1 MIASKEEER
10 KALNKIK
17 KIVEGL
23 GENSYIAAA
32 FDGCFEIAE
41 SNIEDDFCCSM
52 KQKAEAAEK
61 KESEAQGKIAALE
74 CELEKLE
81 KDSKADLELA
91 YLVSEKKEVEI
102 ATLREQIIP
111 AGDMK
116 NIANLISKKISEI
129 EEEVGNAVR
138 RIVDSADQPES
149 ADVQNAVKDHR
160 ASREEL
166 NYWTGLLSKINLK
179 KNQ

>member
-1 MIASKEEER
+1 MIANKEEER
-10 KALNKIK
+10 KALNKLK

-41 SNIEDDFCCSM
+41 SNIENDFCCSM
-52 KQKAEAAEK
+52 KQKAEVAEK
-61 KESEAQGKIAALE
+61 MESEARGKIAALE

-81 KDSKADLELA
+81 KDAKAHLELA
-91 YLVSEKKEVEI
+91 YLVSEKKEVD
-102 ATLREQIIP
+102 EQIIP
-111 AGDMK
+111 ASDMK

-149 ADVQNAVKDHR
+149 ADFQNAVKDHR

-166 NYWTGLLSKINLK
+166 NYWTGLLSKMNMK

>member
-1 MIASKEEER
+1 MIANKEEER
-10 KALNKIK
+10 KALNKLK

-41 SNIEDDFCCSM
+41 SNIENDFCCSM
-52 KQKAEAAEK
+52 KQKAEVAEK
-61 KESEAQGKIAALE
+61 MESEARGKIAALE

-81 KDSKADLELA
+81 KDAKADLELA

-149 ADVQNAVKDHR
+149 ADFQNAVKDHR

-166 NYWTGLLSKINLK
+166 NYWTGLLSKMNMK